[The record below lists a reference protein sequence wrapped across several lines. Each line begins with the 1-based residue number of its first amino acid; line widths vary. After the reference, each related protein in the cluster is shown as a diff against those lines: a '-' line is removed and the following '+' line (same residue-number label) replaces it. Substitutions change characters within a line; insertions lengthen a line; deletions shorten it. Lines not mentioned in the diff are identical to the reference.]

1 MELVLK
7 KLNQGL
13 EVEGIC
19 AFRSKMTTRNT
30 VTGIFVLVSLA
41 LLYLGVTTWKGKGEG
56 LPDGAA
62 MHQAVTEETHTGP
75 AGANLFAG
83 TAGAKVDFKD
93 MSEHRKAAMGM
104 TSSGKTDVKSAFKTK
119 ASVAKS
125 TAAKS
130 SVARSSV
137 ARSATRVSKPAMKKS
152 VKRSYAATVSKSEN
166 ETKAA
171 TVKESVKTALSDS
184 SVAEDTKKK
193 LETEVPWSVTLDA
206 NGGIPATRE
215 YSFSEKTFSEKDFEV
230 PTRPGKVFTGWY
242 EDVGCTKPFSGV
254 IDVKNIRLYAGWKEF
269 DGFVCDANG
278 YVTACT
284 NADTMLRDGFLVL
297 PTSASCTGIAA
308 SAFDGVEDR
317 IMEVYIPANIHYIA
331 EGIFDRLPN
340 LLYIEAASGNPYYY
354 SEEGVLYR
362 TNGEIVATPRG

>member
-62 MHQAVTEETHTGP
+62 MHQAVTEETHTGA

-83 TAGAKVDFKD
+83 TAGAKVNFKD

-104 TSSGKTDVKSAFKTK
+104 TVSGKTDVKSALKTK

-125 TAAKS
+125 TAAKAP
-130 SVARSSV
+130 VARSSV

-152 VKRSYAATVSKSEN
+152 VKRSYAATVSESEN

-215 YSFSEKTFSEKDFEV
+215 YSFAEKTFSEKDFEV

-269 DGFVCDANG
+269 DGFV
-278 YVTACT
+278 
-284 NADTMLRDGFLVL
+284 
-297 PTSASCTGIAA
+297 
-308 SAFDGVEDR
+308 
-317 IMEVYIPANIHYIA
+317 
-331 EGIFDRLPN
+331 
-340 LLYIEAASGNPYYY
+340 
-354 SEEGVLYR
+354 
-362 TNGEIVATPRG
+362 

>member
-104 TSSGKTDVKSAFKTK
+104 TASGKTDVKSAFKTK

-125 TAAKS
+125 TAAKAP
-130 SVARSSV
+130 VARSSV

-152 VKRSYAATVSKSEN
+152 VKRSYAATVSESEN

-215 YSFSEKTFSEKDFEV
+215 YSFAEKTFSEKDFEV

-254 IDVKNIRLYAGWKEF
+254 IDVKNIRLYAG
-269 DGFVCDANG
+269 
-278 YVTACT
+278 
-284 NADTMLRDGFLVL
+284 
-297 PTSASCTGIAA
+297 
-308 SAFDGVEDR
+308 
-317 IMEVYIPANIHYIA
+317 
-331 EGIFDRLPN
+331 
-340 LLYIEAASGNPYYY
+340 
-354 SEEGVLYR
+354 
-362 TNGEIVATPRG
+362 

>member
-13 EVEGIC
+13 ELEGIC

-41 LLYLGVTTWKGKGEG
+41 LLYLGVTTWQGKGER

-62 MHQAVTEETHTGP
+62 MYQAVTEETHTGP
-75 AGANLFAG
+75 AGA
-83 TAGAKVDFKD
+83 KVNFKD

-104 TSSGKTDVKSAFKTK
+104 TVPGKSDVKSALKTK

-125 TAAKS
+125 TAAK
-130 SVARSSV
+130 ASV

-152 VKRSYAATVSKSEN
+152 VKRSYAATVSESEN
-166 ETKAA
+166 DTKAA
-171 TVKESVKTALSDS
+171 NVKESVKTALSDS

-193 LETEVPWSVTLDA
+193 LEVEVPWSVTLDA

-215 YSFSEKTFSEKDFEV
+215 YSFAEKTFAEKDFEV

-242 EDVGCTKPFSGV
+242 EDVECTKPFSGV
-254 IDVKNIRLYAGWKEF
+254 IDVKSIRLYAGWKEF

-297 PTSASCTGIAA
+297 PTSASCTGITA

-340 LLYIEAASGNPYYY
+340 LLYIEAAPGNPYYY

>member
-7 KLNQGL
+7 RLNQGFEL
-13 EVEGIC
+13 EGIC
-19 AFRSKMTTRNT
+19 AFRSKMTTRST

-41 LLYLGVTTWKGKGEG
+41 LLYLGVTTWQGKGEG

-62 MHQAVTEETHTGP
+62 MHQAVTEETYTRP
-75 AGANLFAG
+75 AEANLFAG
-83 TAGAKVDFKD
+83 TAGIAGAKVGFKD
-93 MSEHRKAAMGM
+93 MLEHRKAASGM
-104 TSSGKTDVKSAFKTK
+104 TVSGKTDVKSAVGIKSS
-119 ASVAKS
+119 AAKS

-130 SVARSSV
+130 SVARS
-137 ARSATRVSKPAMKKS
+137 AARVSTPAMKKS
-152 VKRSYAATVSKSEN
+152 VKTSHAATASASEN
-166 ETKAA
+166 ETKAVS
-171 TVKESVKTALSDS
+171 VKESVKASLSES
-184 SVAEDTKKK
+184 SVTEDTKKQ
-193 LETEVPWSVTLDA
+193 LEAAVPWSVTLDA
-206 NGGIPATRE
+206 NGGVPAIRK
-215 YSFSEKTFSEKDFEV
+215 YSFEEKIFSEKDFAV

-242 EDVGCTKPFSGV
+242 EDAECTKPFTGAA
-254 IDVKNIRLYAGWKEF
+254 DVKNIRLYAGWKEF

-354 SEEGVLYR
+354 SDEGVLYR

>member
-62 MHQAVTEETHTGP
+62 MHQAVIEETHTGP

-83 TAGAKVDFKD
+83 TAGANLFAGTAGAKVNFKD

-104 TSSGKTDVKSAFKTK
+104 TVSGKTDVKSALKTK

-125 TAAKS
+125 TAAKAP
-130 SVARSSV
+130 VARSSV

-152 VKRSYAATVSKSEN
+152 VKRSYAATVSESEN

-206 NGGIPATRE
+206 NGGIPAIRE
-215 YSFSEKTFSEKDFEV
+215 YSFAEKT
-230 PTRPGKVFTGWY
+230 
-242 EDVGCTKPFSGV
+242 FSGV